1 MWTHPDPEDIA
12 LYAEHGPDFEGG
24 SAVAAHLRTCEHC
37 LQEVI
42 ELRNLRDLAADEGP
56 SPRPGKTSAP
66 RLEAYLR
73 GRQQPGKRP
82 TVLGIA
88 AGLLG
93 GAAALGAGLEEPV
106 PSFGQTP
113 VRIGDD
119 EASREVK
126 ETMDDT
132 SHERTEMPHKGH
144 FTTPNPVIGTPLA
157 DTHYF
162 PGAQSYDDTCAIRC
176 QEFILRQF
184 TGQAVPEEL
193 LVNEARAH
201 GWYADGQG
209 TSPGDVGNLLELHGI
224 PVHRYMHGNI
234 YNLTAEL
241 AQGHKV
247 IIGVDSHELWEKNS
261 ILREIR
267 HAVGLGHADHAV
279 VVSGIDTSDPH
290 DVHVIVSDPGTGEAA
305 ASYPMQQFIEAWKD
319 SDFFMVA
326 TQEPPPADL
335 HLPEMRNF
343 DYESGHLD
351 HIGEIPYDH
360 FEQIL
365 HEHGTHPDGDAGH
378 THGHHG
384 GDIETH
390 PHLEHGFDEAH
401 DPENDFPADEHH
413 GTHFWPGFGYHG
425 GDDHE

>member
-1 MWTHPDPEDIA
+1 MWTHPDAEDLA
-12 LYAEHGPDFEGG
+12 LYAEYGSDFKGG
-24 SAVAAHLRTCEHC
+24 TEVAVHLRTCEQC
-37 LQEVI
+37 LLEVV
-42 ELRNLRDLAADEGP
+42 ELRNLRDLAAEAGLAAP
-56 SPRPGKTSAP
+56 PKKASAP

-73 GRQQPGKRP
+73 DRPRQGKGP
-82 TVLGIA
+82 TILGIA

-93 GAAALGAGLEEPV
+93 AGAAAWAGGHGEAAPSLGQG
-106 PSFGQTP
+106 P

-119 EASREVK
+119 EASMEVT
-126 ETMDDT
+126 ETT
-132 SHERTEMPHKGH
+132 MPHKDP

-184 TGQAVPEEL
+184 TGVDVPEKL
-193 LVNEARAH
+193 LIDEARAH

-209 TSPGDVGNLLELHGI
+209 TLPGDVGNLLELHGI
-224 PVHRYMHGNI
+224 PVNRYMHGNM

-247 IIGVDSHELWEKNS
+247 IISVDSHELWEKNS
-261 ILREIR
+261 ILTEIR
-267 HAVGLGHADHAV
+267 HALGLGHADHAV

-305 ASYPMQQFIEAWKD
+305 ASYPIQQFIHAWKD

-326 TQEPPPADL
+326 TQEPPPAEL
-335 HLPEMRNF
+335 HLPEMSHF

-351 HIGEIPYDH
+351 HIGDLPYEH
-360 FEQIL
+360 FEQL
-365 HEHGTHPDGDAGH
+365 FHEHVAHS
-378 THGHHG
+378 
-384 GDIETH
+384 
-390 PHLEHGFDEAH
+390 PH
-401 DPENDFPADEHH
+401 ADEHGDHETAFPTGDEHHDSSDWPDFDDHHH
-413 GTHFWPGFGYHG
+413 GHG
-425 GDDHE
+425 HDHDDHE